1 MVDLSARLKKGGIEN
16 GPEMDDP
23 PQQYEPEDRGQT
35 KLDDRHEQSALEQL
49 PQPWNKETAER
60 GKNIARGTLSSHAS
74 DHMSGLQVDKAISR
88 RVGRASQPVSGQPS
102 LGQASQPKPE
112 VTRVDNEKRE

>member
-1 MVDLSARLKKGGIEN
+1 VVDLSARLKKGGIEN

-88 RVGRASQPVSGQPS
+88 RVGRASQP
-102 LGQASQPKPE
+102 KPE